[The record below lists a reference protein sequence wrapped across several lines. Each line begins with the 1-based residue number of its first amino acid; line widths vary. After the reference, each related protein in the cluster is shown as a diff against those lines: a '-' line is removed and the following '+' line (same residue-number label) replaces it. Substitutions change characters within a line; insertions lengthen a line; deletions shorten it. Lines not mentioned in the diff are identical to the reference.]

1 MIYSAINS
9 VIWKNNKTLRKCQ
22 YRRHTHT
29 RYISHIF
36 SLPVCVCFFVRNS
49 LRSTKSLTAI
59 ENVNSYWQP
68 CVLLSSSAAAIS
80 QALVRPVLGRHKATQ
95 STLSPLVSSILVLS
109 LFEHGDYRWSNSI
122 FDRVN
127 AEWAIE
133 MRQLKGPV
141 FTISLF
147 STEKH
152 LGCIFNEEWEWV
164 YSKRR
169 DWKLWKRVSLFRS
182 NRSPCFSLDVEFGFL
197 ALWLCGTVSDRE
209 SGIHRLRVSS
219 LVPESPHFL
228 FPSCQSVEIKMK
240 CLAW

>member
-1 MIYSAINS
+1 MSSYIFHIYIFVYSCGFVPLIKGLLIFQVKFNFSPINNNSSKNKRQQKRILKHRGTLMRITKVLCFKWKYNIFYSEQLIYSAINS

-22 YRRHTHT
+22 YRRHSHT

-109 LFEHGDYRWSNSI
+109 L
-122 FDRVN
+122 
-127 AEWAIE
+127 WAWWLQVK
-133 MRQLKGPV
+133 QLNIWP
-141 FTISLF
+141 S
-147 STEKH
+147 E
-152 LGCIFNEEWEWV
+152 
-164 YSKRR
+164 RR
-169 DWKLWKRVSLFRS
+169 
-182 NRSPCFSLDVEFGFL
+182 
-197 ALWLCGTVSDRE
+197 TSDRDLYHLTFFN
-209 SGIHRLRVSS
+209 SKTFGLHI
-219 LVPESPHFL
+219 
-228 FPSCQSVEIKMK
+228 
-240 CLAW
+240 